1 MPDGYRGFYPNHD
14 QGPAMARYIG
24 EELPA
29 VIERHFQVRTDWA
42 GRAIDGLSLGGHG
55 ALRPG
60 LGYAGK
66 FCSVNNL
73 RGGAGTQPA
82 SPSVRPHAGDKEART
97 CAGVCGGDKP
107 GVWAGDGGYGARP
120 ANAGQ
125 AGALGGGVAETTD
138 QL

>member
-1 MPDGYRGFYPNHD
+1 VRDLPLEVGMPDGYRGFYPNHD

-73 RGGAGTQPA
+73 RGALAHNPLPHRSGPTPATKKRGRAPA
-82 SPSVRPHAGDKEART
+82 SAAEINRVFGLATVGTEHDLLMLAKRAR
-97 CAGVCGGDKP
+97 
-107 GVWAGDGGYGARP
+107 
-120 ANAGQ
+120 
-125 AGALGGGVAETTD
+125 
-138 QL
+138 